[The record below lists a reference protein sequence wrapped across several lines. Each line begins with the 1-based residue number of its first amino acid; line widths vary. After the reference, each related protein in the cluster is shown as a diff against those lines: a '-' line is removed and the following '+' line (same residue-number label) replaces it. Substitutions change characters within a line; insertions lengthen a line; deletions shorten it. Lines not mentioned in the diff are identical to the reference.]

1 MTLSTT
7 QGRAR
12 PGGRSAALGQS
23 ATLQSI
29 NVVCAGKAIAIA
41 PSGGRSG
48 AARASRAGR
57 LHVAVQVQEGMR

>member
-7 QGRAR
+7 QGRDR
-12 PGGRSAALGQS
+12 TGGRFAALGQS
-23 ATLQSI
+23 VALQSI
-29 NVVCAGKAIAIA
+29 SVVNAANDIAIA

-57 LHVAVQVQEGMR
+57 LHGAVQVQEGMR